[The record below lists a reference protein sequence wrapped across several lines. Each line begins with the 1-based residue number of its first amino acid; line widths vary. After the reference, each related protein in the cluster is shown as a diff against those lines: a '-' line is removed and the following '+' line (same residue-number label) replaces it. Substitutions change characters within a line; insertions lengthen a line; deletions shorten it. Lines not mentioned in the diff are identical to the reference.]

1 MKNTITSLAE
11 YFTCIPVKSTISD
24 SIADLKTYKLFSAS
38 LYILNINVLWA
49 DGVLKECCYKM
60 S

>member
-38 LYILNINVLWA
+38 LYILNINVLLGRRSA
-49 DGVLKECCYKM
+49 
-60 S
+60 